1 MSAADRDVPSSQ
13 KTQSVDFEHYFL
25 CKPFLR
31 AKDKII
37 LSHSISA
44 IERWVPLTDIRIL
57 DVGSGDASLV
67 EDLCKS
73 LLDRH
78 PGISIAVDAIEP
90 SQEACHLV
98 DLAGGRLRS
107 AGVRFRRI
115 RTTLEA
121 FLEHNHT
128 KYDIVL
134 CVHVFYFLAPGH
146 WARTVRSLCQFLS
159 RSGLVLI
166 DLVSRESAIYKDIW
180 HRIEPIVKARR
191 LRRTYATCGRLVF
204 CEDLSRLVKLDGY
217 MHNVGIVRA
226 TVRFSA
232 KDVAEANRL
241 RLAGLLQHSP
251 LSNFLAFMFRVE
263 PVSFS
268 HVLAEGWDRFL
279 PAESRELRY
288 ASIDQLIVIRGLK

>member
-1 MSAADRDVPSSQ
+1 MSIADRDALSRQ

-31 AKDKII
+31 SKDKII
-37 LSHSISA
+37 LSHSISE
-44 IERWVPLTDIRIL
+44 IERWVPLKDIRIL

-73 LLDRH
+73 LLGRH
-78 PGISIAVDAIEP
+78 AGISISVDAIEP
-90 SQEACHLV
+90 SQEACHMV

-115 RTTLEA
+115 RTTLEE
-121 FLEHNHT
+121 FLNNNHT

-134 CVHVFYFLAPGH
+134 CVHVFYFLTPGR
-146 WARTVRSLCQFLS
+146 WGRTVRSLCQCLS
-159 RSGLVLI
+159 RSGIVLI
-166 DLVSRESAIYKDIW
+166 DLVSRESAIYKDLW
-180 HRIEPIVKARR
+180 RQIEPVVKARR

-204 CEDLSRLVKLDGY
+204 CEDLSRLVKLGVY
-217 MHNVGIVRA
+217 MHNECIVRA

-232 KDVAEANRL
+232 KEVAEANRL
-241 RLAGLLQHSP
+241 KLAGLLQHSP

-263 PVSFS
+263 PLSFS
-268 HVLAEGWDRFL
+268 HVLAERWDRLL
-279 PAESRELRY
+279 PAEPRVLRY
-288 ASIDQLIVIRGLK
+288 SSIDQLFVIRGLK